1 MSVSVPETC
10 ADVNM
15 LRFWGIADGDPVR
28 WSEDIVSD
36 DSVCSEESGSGGCVV
51 AAGAGTMAT

>member
-1 MSVSVPETC
+1 
-10 ADVNM
+10 M

-36 DSVCSEESGSGGCVV
+36 DSVCNEESGSGGCVV